1 MEEEC
6 SNELGY
12 TELNQS
18 MFLTVDSQPA
28 VIQNEQLKDETFA
41 ELKACLML
49 GIYKL
54 YVRILKR

>member
-18 MFLTVDSQPA
+18 MFLTADSQPA

-49 GIYKL
+49 GIYTL
-54 YVRILKR
+54 YVYSRGE